1 MQLIHYSIDFTN
13 FLVWKAHGFFNNM
26 KNNDKFSTVSLI

>member
-1 MQLIHYSIDFTN
+1 MQLIHYSIDFIN
-13 FLVWKAHGFFNNM
+13 FLVWKAHGFNNM